1 MKEHLLMNADS
12 WDHSYKKFKTSG
24 QFHIAYYEKGL
35 QVTIYSWTMKDQKL

>member
-24 QFHIAYYEKGL
+24 QFHIEYYEKGL